1 MSYSPKNPNGQA
13 TMANSEPVVIASNQ
27 SAIPVTDNA
36 GSITVD
42 GTVAVTGV
50 STLTEQQSQTTHLA
64 TIAGDTTDIET
75 AVELLDDTVVVLGT
89 DTYTEAASKGLVIG
103 GVRRDADTTLVNT
116 TNEFSPLQVDANGRL
131 KVEAF
136 SGETLPVSLAST
148 TITGT
153 VAVTQSGTWDEVGI
167 NDSGNSIT
175 VDQPTG
181 SNLHTVVDSGTITTV
196 ASVTAIAN
204 ALPAGNNNIGDVD
217 VASVIPGT
225 AATNLGKAID
235 TAAGATD
242 TGVAMLAVR
251 DDDLTTLT
259 PVDGDFVPLRTD
271 SEGAV
276 WITTKPSPTEGVST
290 MNATSS
296 DGATA
301 LTSTAQA
308 IKASAGCVFGYFIYN
323 PNATAQFVQFYNVA
337 SGSVTVGT
345 TNPQFMLTIPAM
357 SAANLISP
365 VGIQFTTAIS
375 WAATSTAGGNGAPT
389 TALDA
394 VAWYK

>member
-1 MSYSPKNPNGQA
+1 
-13 TMANSEPVVIASNQ
+13 MANSEPVVIASNQ